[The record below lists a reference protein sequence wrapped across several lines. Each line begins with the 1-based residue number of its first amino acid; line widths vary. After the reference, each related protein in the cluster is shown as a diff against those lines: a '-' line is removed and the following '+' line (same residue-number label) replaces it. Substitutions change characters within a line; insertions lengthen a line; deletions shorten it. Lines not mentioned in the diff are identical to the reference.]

1 MCLSYLQSFLQTH
14 VTFASDSITDFDLSH
29 HIMSA
34 KKNIRLKHIDD
45 LTDVKN
51 SKYMNFTQFTKTI
64 NIDSEDIV
72 KVNIIIDE

>member
-1 MCLSYLQSFLQTH
+1 
-14 VTFASDSITDFDLSH
+14 
-29 HIMSA
+29 MSA

-64 NIDSEDIV
+64 SIDSEDIV